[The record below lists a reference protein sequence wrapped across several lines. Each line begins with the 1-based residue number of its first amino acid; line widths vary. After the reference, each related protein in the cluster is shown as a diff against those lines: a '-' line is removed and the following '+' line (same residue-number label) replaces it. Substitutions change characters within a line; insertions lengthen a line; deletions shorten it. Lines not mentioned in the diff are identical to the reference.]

1 MSMILAVAL
10 VADDG
15 LAQGT
20 SGPGA
25 KERPGVGALAP
36 DFALP
41 DLNSTPV
48 KLSDY
53 RGRKAVFLNFWAS
66 WCPTCQEEMPTM
78 EALYRQF
85 HPRGLEILAVSIYD
99 ERADVATF
107 MNAHGITFLALLD
120 PDAKV
125 AIRYQVTAIPT
136 HYFIDKTGVIRSREV
151 GPKDWRKPETW
162 RVIEGLLQ

>member
-1 MSMILAVAL
+1 MILAVAL

-20 SGPGA
+20 SGPRA
-25 KERPGVGALAP
+25 
-36 DFALP
+36 
-41 DLNSTPV
+41 
-48 KLSDY
+48 
-53 RGRKAVFLNFWAS
+53 
-66 WCPTCQEEMPTM
+66 EE
-78 EALYRQF
+78 
-85 HPRGLEILAVSIYD
+85 
-99 ERADVATF
+99 
-107 MNAHGITFLALLD
+107 LALLD